1 MSYVKSGEFVDRA
14 PDVVTLDN
22 VSKVYDSAPGTV
34 HALRNV
40 YLGVTVGS
48 FLAVMGKEKSG
59 KTTLL
64 KCLSGETRPSSG
76 SLRRPAGAQGGV
88 TVTWP
93 TAEEGASSLE
103 AALAR
108 RPELLLADD
117 ASEECGAALR
127 RAVDERGVAVV
138 MATTAPAAAA
148 QADAVVFLDDGAVV
162 DMIADAGPQAI
173 RECLERAGGL
183 GAGR

>member
-1 MSYVKSGEFVDRA
+1 MSHVKSSEFIDRA

-22 VSKVYDSAPGTV
+22 VTKIYDSVPSAV
-34 HALRNV
+34 YALR
-40 YLGVTVGS
+40 GVSLAVRAGV

-64 KCLSGETRPSSG
+64 KCLSGEIEPSSG
-76 SLRRPAGAQGGV
+76 SLSRRAGAQGGV
-88 TVTWP
+88 MVSSP
-93 TAEEGASSLE
+93 AAPGDASSLE

-108 RPELLLADD
+108 RPELLLADE

-127 RAVDERGVAVV
+127 RAVEDRGVAVV

-148 QADAVVFLDDGAVV
+148 RADAVVFLNDGAVV
-162 DMIADAGPQAI
+162 DMVADAGPQTI
-173 RECLERAGGL
+173 RECLERAGGF
-183 GAGR
+183 GA